1 MDIWTT
7 KKLPLFLIFVVPG
20 FVSLKVWNLLVPGE
34 RRSFDSSLVDIA
46 AYSALNFAVLA
57 WLITPLLKDEL
68 DAVASYL
75 AIAAIFIV
83 FPAIWP
89 IFWKWL
95 RTRRWVGKHAI
106 HPIARPWDYVFSKRE
121 PAWVIVHM
129 NDGAV
134 IGGRYDAASF
144 ASSWPAPEQ
153 LYLEELWEL
162 DANGDFIKV
171 IDRSRG
177 AIILG
182 TDIRAIEFFD
192 YFGKGDQDNG
202 DQES

>member
-7 KKLPLFLIFVVPG
+7 EKLPLFLVFVVPG
-20 FVSLKVWNLLVPGE
+20 FVSLKVWDLLVPGE
-34 RRSFDSSLVDIA
+34 RRGLDNALIDLT
-46 AYSALNFAVLA
+46 AYSALNFAALA
-57 WLITPLLKDEL
+57 WLIAPLLGGQLSE
-68 DAVASYL
+68 VASYF
-75 AIAAIFIV
+75 AIAVVFLA

-95 RTRRWVGKHAI
+95 RTRKWVGKHTI

-129 NDGAV
+129 KDGSV
-134 IGGRYDAASF
+134 IGGRFDANSF

-162 DANGDFIKV
+162 DAQRAFKNV
-171 IDRSRG
+171 IPRSHG

-182 TDIRAIEFFD
+182 ADIRAIE
-192 YFGKGDQDNG
+192 YFEEGGQQND
-202 DQES
+202 S